1 MSKKI
6 NYIGRTWK
14 FDDTVAANFDNHVLQ
29 SIPHYADLQKYLVQ
43 LSEWFLK
50 ENCII
55 YDLGCSTGE
64 TINQILKLKI
74 TTNFKI
80 IGIDNSK
87 KMLELAKK
95 KISKKKNNKRNYNIK
110 FTKFNLENEFKFK
123 KSNLIYSILLFPFL
137 SFEKK
142 KKLLKNIFCSLNNEG
157 ALICVDKIR
166 SKSSFFEDILNQLYF
181 DFKLSKNLTERE
193 ILQKAKSLRSSMY
206 LWNEKDTLK
215 YLKLAGFKKVEIFFK
230 CFNFLGYIAVK

>member
-1 MSKKI
+1 MSKKL
-6 NYIGRTWK
+6 NFIGKTWK
-14 FDDTVAANFDNHVLQ
+14 FNDNVAENFDKHVLQ
-29 SIPHYADLQKYLVQ
+29 SVPHYADLQKYLVQ

-74 TTNFKI
+74 TSKIRI
-80 IGIDNSK
+80 IGIDNNK

-95 KISKKKNNKRNYNIK
+95 KISKDRRKNININ
-110 FTKFNLENEFKFK
+110 FMKFNLEKKFKFK

-137 SFEKK
+137 SFEHKK
-142 KKLLKNIFCSLNNEG
+142 QILKNVFLSLNSEG

-166 SKSSFFEDILNQLYF
+166 SKNSFFEDILNQLYF
-181 DFKLSKNLTERE
+181 D
-193 ILQKAKSLRSSMY
+193 
-206 LWNEKDTLK
+206 
-215 YLKLAGFKKVEIFFK
+215 
-230 CFNFLGYIAVK
+230 